1 MEKQQKERSMV
12 SILLIVVGVTLIG
25 VLAAV
30 GVQLLLFGKT
40 VVSVTSAVGVV
51 CGVTTAAQLSRK
63 AKAE

>member
-1 MEKQQKERSMV
+1 MEKQQKERSIL

-25 VLAAV
+25 VLAAF

-51 CGVTTAAQLSRK
+51 SGVTTAAQLSRK
-63 AKAE
+63 PKAQ